1 MKEADHELLREMV
14 ARNAGAVISLPS
26 AGMLRHCKTRFLAPD
41 DNGFWIEAPCEEIAL
56 VNELIG
62 KAQPVGMSIK
72 ANPNKIVFTTLIQQ
86 YLSSMQINAQTAVDA
101 LLMAWPDQVV
111 AIQRRA
117 DYRVSVPSDAEVQL
131 QVWRIPEHHVL
142 RDRPQPSTQINAT
155 MRDLSVGGFAFCWNK
170 RETDPMPVN
179 DQRLRIAIGYAGG
192 DILVEGRVRHFRP
205 LPSGQIRIGAQFRK
219 LESDLEGRQSLAAL
233 TQLVGLLQRD
243 EIRRHRLTRAS

>member
-1 MKEADHELLREMV
+1 MRELV
-14 ARNAGAVISLPS
+14 ARNTGAVISLPS
-26 AGMLRHCKTRFLAPD
+26 AGMLRHHKTRFLAPD
-41 DNGFWIEAPCEEIAL
+41 DNGFWIEAPGDERGL
-56 VNELIG
+56 VDELVR

-86 YLSSMQINAQTAVDA
+86 FLSSMQINAQTSVDA

-117 DYRVSVPSDAEVQL
+117 DYRVSVPSDAELQL
-131 QVWRIPEHHVL
+131 QVWRIPEQHVL
-142 RDRPQPSTQINAT
+142 RDRPQASAQIEAAL
-155 MRDLSVGGFAFCWNK
+155 RDLSVGGVAFCWSK
-170 RETDPMPVN
+170 KEAEPMPVA

-205 LPSGQIRIGAQFRK
+205 LPNGQFRLGVQFRK
-219 LESDLEGRQSLAAL
+219 LEDDLEGRQNLASL

-243 EIRRHRLTRAS
+243 EVRRHRLTRAG